1 LQELS
6 LNTRVIATELQPNGG
21 NMRRNS
27 LFVGVITLLL
37 LSLYSNAFAQQ
48 PVGSIEGTITD
59 QTGAVVTNAQIK
71 ITEKATA
78 RQISANTNADGF
90 FVVRALLPGL
100 YSVRIESSGF
110 SPAVFENVTVLVGQV
125 ANVSTSLQVGTTS
138 TVVEVTTGTDVQVD
152 ISRQTVDGVIRA
164 KEIEQLPLNARNF
177 LDLARLEPGV
187 SVMDGGDID
196 PTKANAYRA
205 VGVSGRGGTGTR
217 VQIDGIDVTDETV
230 GTTTSNIS
238 NEAISEF
245 QLSRSSFDMSTSLTS
260 SGAVNIATRSG
271 SNEYHGSGF
280 LFWRDQRLSAKQAPS
295 QDTNQPFDRKQ
306 LGARAGGPII
316 KDKLFIFGTLERFYQ
331 QENLQY
337 DPADFQF
344 FPQMVGNVGLP
355 RDIRQA
361 STRLDWNLSGAA
373 RLFYR
378 FNHSWDRSSGGTG
391 QSPFQT
397 INWTNVHVAGVDY
410 TRART
415 THSIRFGYVNF
426 NNNIASQEFAAFPF
440 ATSGGT
446 PYSLG
451 VGEYAIGPNGLA
463 PQQTY
468 QDNFQTKY
476 DGSYVVSNH
485 TFRYGGEVNRI
496 ILGGFANFAGPL
508 TINGTF
514 TADPGGTRDQI
525 IARGADPQDPLEYP
539 LTGFSTGPANGFF
552 TIPASHGFPF
562 GGNYNNRFA
571 WYIGDSWKARRN
583 LTLNFGTR
591 WQYDTGYF
599 NKEQEDGARRAAI
612 IGAVHSPSLQAPKF
626 PKNRFGP
633 SFGFA
638 WDPRGKGKTS
648 IRGGF
653 YLAYEM
659 NIFNNTLFNEFALI
673 PPGIGP
679 DAYTQAG
686 VFGPD
691 GTPINVDGLHPDGDY
706 SDLVDQ
712 PIKNVLPLIVRVHQ
726 ALNAAYTNYNFDP
739 SSGDTLFEVSQG
751 NTFGGIF
758 PGDFK
763 IPYSMQFNIG
773 FQQELWGGSV
783 LSVDYVRN
791 RGVGMPFFLRDYEFR
806 RDAAFLNAAAARARV
821 TTVLGGLSFDDW
833 LAADPSRNIT
843 SFGLANDTIFPGKT
857 SDLLR
862 ARIMTGGYSF
872 YQALQVKWQG
882 RTSKSLLAFKNANFQ
897 FSYAFG
903 ESLASCGA
911 GRAEFTTGTCDNRNI
926 NNKAYFG
933 SNPFDFR
940 HNFSGGVTFDTP
952 GGFRMSTIVT
962 AVTNP
967 PTRINVPALGGIT
980 GANAI
985 FTTDLNGD
993 GGTGTTPT
1001 ADILPGVNLG
1011 QWGRDVNSV
1020 SQLNDIITQYNQNQA
1035 GRLTPAGQA
1044 LVDAGIFTED
1054 QLRRLNAVTPT
1065 IPLIPATNPNPFG
1078 SNPVNFD
1085 LRVTRPINIEN
1096 AGFVKNL
1103 SIEPYFDAF
1112 NLFNRRGLSPYN
1124 GLGGGFGSLTFNYA
1138 TAGRLDDLRD
1148 QRAFRFAPRILQFG
1162 FRVTF

>member
-1 LQELS
+1 
-6 LNTRVIATELQPNGG
+6 
-21 NMRRNS
+21 MRRNS
-27 LFVGVITLLL
+27 LVLGVITLLL
-37 LSLYSNAFAQQ
+37 LSLYYPKTFAQQ

-59 QTGAVVTNAQIK
+59 QAGAVVINAQVK
-71 ITEKATA
+71 ITEKATS
-78 RQISANTNADGF
+78 RQISATTNADGF
-90 FVVRALLPGL
+90 FVVRALLPGA
-100 YSVRIESSGF
+100 YSVRIESTGF

-125 ANVSTSLQVGTTS
+125 ANVSTSLQIGATS
-138 TVVEVTTGTDVQVD
+138 TVVEVTAGTDVQVD

-164 KEIEQLPLNARNF
+164 EQIEQLPLNARNF

-187 SVMDGGDID
+187 NVMDGGDID

-205 VGVSGRGGTGTR
+205 VGISGRGGTGTR

-245 QLSRSSFDMSTSLTS
+245 QLSRSSLDMSTSLTS

-271 SNEYHGSGF
+271 GNEYHGSGF

-295 QDTNQPFDRKQ
+295 QATNQPFDRKQ
-306 LGARAGGPII
+306 LGARAGGPIL
-316 KDKLFIFGTLERFYQ
+316 KDKLFFFGTLERFYQ

-344 FPQMVGNVGLP
+344 FPQMVGNVGFP
-355 RDIRQA
+355 RDSRLG
-361 STRLDWNLSGAA
+361 SGRLDYNLSGAT

-378 FNHSWDRSSGGTG
+378 FNHSWDRSTGGTG
-391 QSPFQT
+391 QSPFQN

-410 TRART
+410 TQART

-426 NNNIASQEFAAFPF
+426 NNNIASQEFPAFPF
-440 ATSGGT
+440 GVSGGT
-446 PYSLG
+446 PYALD
-451 VGEYAIGPNGLA
+451 VGEYDIGPNSNA

-468 QDNFQTKY
+468 QDNFQSKY
-476 DGSYVVSNH
+476 DGSLVAGNH
-485 TFRYGGEVNRI
+485 TFRYGGEYNRI
-496 ILGGFANFAGPL
+496 VLGGFANFAGPL
-508 TINGTF
+508 SITGSF
-514 TADPGGTRDQI
+514 SADPGAIRDQI
-525 IARGADPQDPLEYP
+525 IARGGDPQDPLEYP
-539 LTGFSTGPANGFF
+539 LSSFSTGPANGFF
-552 TIPASHGFPF
+552 TIPPAHGFPF

-571 WYIGDSWKARRN
+571 WYIGDTWKARRN

-599 NKEQEDGARRAAI
+599 NKEAQDGARRAAI
-612 IGAVHSPSLQAPKF
+612 IGAVHQPSLQAPKF

-638 WDPRGKGKTS
+638 FDPLGKGKTS

-659 NIFNNTLFNEFALI
+659 NIFNNTLFNEFSLI

-679 DAYTQAG
+679 DSYTQAG

-691 GTPINVDGLHPDGDY
+691 GTPINVNGHPDGIYD
-706 SDLVDQ
+706 DLLDQ
-712 PIKNVLPLIVRVHQ
+712 PIRNVLPTIVSVHQ
-726 ALNAAYTNYNFDP
+726 ALNAAYSNYNFNP
-739 SSGDTLFEVSQG
+739 STGDTLFEVSQG

-806 RDAAFLNAAAARARV
+806 RDAAFFNADAARARV
-821 TTVLGGLSFDDW
+821 AATLGGLSVADW
-833 LAADPSRNIT
+833 IAATPPDSPRRNIT
-843 SFGLANDTIFPGKT
+843 NFGLASDTFFPGKT
-857 SDLLR
+857 PDLLR

-882 RTSKSLLAFKNANFQ
+882 RVSNAVGAFKNVNLQ
-897 FSYAFG
+897 FSYAYG
-903 ESLASCGA
+903 ESKASCGA
-911 GRAEFTTGTCDNRNI
+911 GRAEFNTGTCDNRNI
-926 NNKAYFG
+926 NNRAYFG
-933 SNPFDFR
+933 GNQFDYR

-952 GGFRMSTIVT
+952 GGFRLSTIVT

-967 PTRINVPALGGIT
+967 PARLNMPALGGIT
-980 GANAI
+980 GANAM

-1001 ADILPGVNLG
+1001 ADLFPGVDLG
-1011 QWGRDVNSV
+1011 QWGRDVNSLTE
-1020 SQLNDIITQYNQNQA
+1020 LNDLITQYNQTQA
-1035 GRLTPAGQA
+1035 GKLTPAGQA
-1044 LVDAGIFTED
+1044 LLNAGIFTEAE
-1054 QLRRLNAVTPT
+1054 LRSLLAVTPT
-1065 IPLIPATNPNPFG
+1065 IPTIPVTNPSPFG
-1078 SNPVNFD
+1078 SNPINFD
-1085 LRVTRPINIEN
+1085 LRLTRPINIEN

-1112 NLFNRRGLSPYN
+1112 NLFNRRGLSAYS
-1124 GLGGGFGSLTFNYA
+1124 GLGGAFGSLNFNYA

-1148 QRAFRFAPRILQFG
+1148 MRAFRFPPRILQFG